1 LPSIE
6 SHLSGKIKAELG
18 KDRFL
23 GTQARRRPEKNDY
36 AAFLQAILKEVFAF
50 AQERSETV
58 WFLFP
63 GTMRAL

>member
-36 AAFLQAILKEVFAF
+36 GVLMAAAFLQAILK
-50 AQERSETV
+50 
-58 WFLFP
+58 
-63 GTMRAL
+63 